1 MRPVLLR
8 RHCRIWYNVRTGERR
23 WSSTCTINLGPRRC
37 TAARP
42 SLRLDHLA
50 ESKPLHRRRRC
61 RHGSTGAKAST
72 GPKQSM
78 ERGVLRRPPFA
89 VPESACRA
97 VGTLTGRFRA
107 MTRPVRFEHYRYVGD
122 KRSLVVYD
130 LDLYG
135 VDDEVTAAVDR
146 LLESERFLAISPQ
159 TLAEARNRGYRP
171 HRSIVPTEA
180 E

>member
-1 MRPVLLR
+1 M
-8 RHCRIWYNVRTGERR
+8 
-23 WSSTCTINLGPRRC
+23 
-37 TAARP
+37 A
-42 SLRLDHLA
+42 
-50 ESKPLHRRRRC
+50 
-61 RHGSTGAKAST
+61 
-72 GPKQSM
+72 
-78 ERGVLRRPPFA
+78 
-89 VPESACRA
+89 
-97 VGTLTGRFRA
+97 
-107 MTRPVRFEHYRYVGD
+107 RPVRFEHYRYVGD

-171 HRSIVPTEA
+171 HRSIVITEPD